1 MIRRAMM
8 VSAALALT
16 PGLVAAQ
23 RKSAVV
29 HSTREIAATCGLN
42 KKARWIDRQTS
53 WFFETGK
60 TWKDDALRKD
70 LMQAAGITALALPPQ
85 PGYEFVAQPTPG
97 TSDDPMVKRLLALA
111 AERGS
116 TWPTKSIVGATG
128 VHAVFILAQRDTS
141 LLRAALK
148 RMMESGPEEAPA
160 ADVAVMDDRLR
171 IATGRKQIF
180 GTQFMMNGKGESVLA
195 PMEDKAHAN
204 MRREDATLP
213 PIEVGVCVA
222 RMAAGRTQ
230 P

>member
-1 MIRRAMM
+1 MTTIQRAM
-8 VSAALALT
+8 VVGTALALT
-16 PGLVAAQ
+16 PGLVVAQ
-23 RKSAVV
+23 RRSAVV
-29 HSTREIAATCGLN
+29 HTTREIATTCGLN
-42 KKARWIDRQTS
+42 KKAKWLDRQTS
-53 WFFETGK
+53 WFFEPGK

-70 LMQAAGITALALPPQ
+70 LMRAAGITELSLPPQ
-85 PGYEFVAQPTPG
+85 LGYEFVAQRRAG

-111 AERGS
+111 SERGS
-116 TWPTKSIVGATG
+116 TWPTRSIVGASG
-128 VHAVFILAQRDTS
+128 VHAVFILAQRDTT

-148 RMMESGPEEAPA
+148 RMMESGPEEASA

-180 GTQFMMNGKGESVLA
+180 GTQFMVDM
-195 PMEDKAHAN
+195 AHAN
-204 MRREDATLP
+204 LRREDAALP